1 MSDPKLYSL
10 PDKPA
15 VTAAAIDA
23 AIARRWS
30 PRALDPARPLARAH
44 LQALLEAARWAPSC
58 FGDQPWR
65 FVCWDRSRDPAGF
78 AAALATLSEGNRVWA
93 QHAAVLLLAVACT
106 DFRHNQQPNRWAQYD
121 TGAASE
127 NLCLQAAA
135 LGLAAHQMG
144 GFDVAAIAA
153 LAGLPERA
161 TPMAMI
167 AVAHPAA
174 ADALPEALRS
184 RETAARTRLALP
196 EIAFEGGW
204 AQPLGD

>member
-1 MSDPKLYSL
+1 MTKTSM
-10 PDKPA
+10 
-15 VTAAAIDA
+15 T
-23 AIARRWS
+23 
-30 PRALDPARPLARAH
+30 
-44 LQALLEAARWAPSC
+44 
-58 FGDQPWR
+58 
-65 FVCWDRSRDPAGF
+65 
-78 AAALATLSEGNRVWA
+78 
-93 QHAAVLLLAVACT
+93 LLAVACA
-106 DFRHNQQPNRWAQYD
+106 DFRHDGQPNRWAQYD

-144 GFDVAAIAA
+144 GFDAAAIAK

-167 AVAHPAA
+167 AVGHPGP
-174 ADALPEALRS
+174 ADVLSEALRI